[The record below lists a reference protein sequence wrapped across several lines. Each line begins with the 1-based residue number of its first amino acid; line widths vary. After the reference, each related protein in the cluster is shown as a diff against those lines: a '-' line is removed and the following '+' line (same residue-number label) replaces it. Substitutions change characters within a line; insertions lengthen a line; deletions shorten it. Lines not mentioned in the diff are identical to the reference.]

1 MAMQI
6 RLATAGLCAAL
17 LLGGAGAW
25 PAAANL
31 DEIDDQEIERKDFV
45 QGGATDSGRADR
57 QARLLYYQSQPALLR
72 YLMSSL
78 EGRIILYRLWL
89 FQQLYWQPKP
99 PAAEPQSAPQPAP
112 QPGPM
117 PEPGDAPSESVLDQ
131 LEESGAPLPM
141 VGAPGSGTA
150 LKAFDEIGNAE
161 PPPAESILDQID
173 ELPKPAV
180 NQAAPPPVRTK
191 D

>member
-1 MAMQI
+1 MRMRSRAAS
-6 RLATAGLCAAL
+6 LGSAL
-17 LLGGAGAW
+17 LIALAGTP
-25 PAAANL
+25 PATANL
-31 DEIDDQEIERKDFV
+31 DEPVEIDRNEFADNN
-45 QGGATDSGRADR
+45 ATDSGRVDR
-57 QARLLYYQSQPALLR
+57 QAHMLHYQSRPALLR

-99 PAAEPQSAPQPAP
+99 PAAEPQSAPLPAP

-161 PPPAESILDQID
+161 PPPVESILDQID
-173 ELPKPAV
+173 ESQKPAV
-180 NQAAPPPVRTK
+180 NQAAPPPVRPK